1 MRSEPATTTDAVAWQ
16 EDLQARARLAA
27 LQAKLG
33 DLHGWLPNGSLGAQS
48 PLQPT
53 GLRIYVQKGAPNG
66 DPKLEQA
73 PLDWPLDARPLASF
87 GEPVQN
93 LDGFTAERRSET
105 ISRR

>member
-1 MRSEPATTTDAVAWQ
+1 MHYRVLIFHDPLV
-16 EDLQARARLAA
+16 
-27 LQAKLG
+27 
-33 DLHGWLPNGSLGAQS
+33 PNGSLGAQS